1 MILLVLSD
9 GLPHAQK
16 YEGDVAVAH
25 TRTVVK
31 RLQRDMVVIQVAIA
45 PELDNR
51 RMFDHAVRLT
61 DLATLPTA
69 MMRLVRALLA

>member
-16 YEGDVAVAH
+16 YEGDVAH